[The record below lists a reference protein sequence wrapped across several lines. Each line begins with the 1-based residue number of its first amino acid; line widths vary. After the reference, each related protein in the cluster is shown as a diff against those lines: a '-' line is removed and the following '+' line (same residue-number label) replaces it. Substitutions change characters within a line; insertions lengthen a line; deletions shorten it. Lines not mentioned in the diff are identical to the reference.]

1 MNLFEVFD
9 KDTSQ
14 DREYYQSKRP
24 LAVILALLGVLAMC
38 LCTPAGATFI
48 ESWLIELMPAIAT
61 PAAWLIAIGFDLTF
75 AYLLSQMFR
84 DIFSGMNNRKTYWDI
99 PTIGLAVLF
108 GGITLAW
115 SMWGG
120 DMRKAR
126 ASKEMAAKE
135 AIVLDSTFQA
145 AAALTVGSEK
155 LTASGKGITRDQRK
169 NNEAIAEATKA
180 KTAQVELLGAL
191 AEKKIINSQKSE
203 VHRHRIID
211 NGKLIIV
218 GAYLFLLVSIMAIE
232 YIKSQRSTNSKSAKS
247 STKSEQKKGKS
258 ESKSIGFF
266 GNSEGHVLNST
277 IAYEKEDGT
286 LKYYK
291 AYQLSSMITDA
302 TKKENWEQVERLK
315 GLRDI
320 LRPPVK
326 QDA

>member
-1 MNLFEVFD
+1 MNLFELFD
-9 KDTSQ
+9 KSETQ
-14 DREYYQSKRP
+14 DREYYTAKKP
-24 LAVILALLGVLAMC
+24 LAVILAILGLLAMV
-38 LCTPAGATFI
+38 LCTPAGATYI
-48 ESWLIELMPAIAT
+48 ESWLTELVPAIAT

-75 AYLLSQMFR
+75 AYLLSHLFR

-99 PTIGLAVLF
+99 PTIILTVLF
-108 GGITLAW
+108 GGVTLCW
-115 SMWGG
+115 SFWGG
-120 DMRKAR
+120 DMRKAT
-126 ASKEMAAKE
+126 ASKTIAAKQGQL
-135 AIVLDSTFQA
+135 IDSTYHA
-145 AAALTVGSEK
+145 AVSLATSGDK
-155 LTASGKGITRDQRK
+155 ITASGKSITRDQRK
-169 NNEAIAEATKA
+169 NNEAIAQETEA
-180 KTAQVELLGAL
+180 KTKQVQLLSAIT
-191 AEKKIINSQKSE
+191 EKKLINGQKAE
-203 VHRHRIID
+203 VHQHNIIE
-211 NGKLIIV
+211 NGKMIIV
-218 GAYLFLLVSIMAIE
+218 GAYLFLLVSIAAIE
-232 YIKSQRSTNSKSAKS
+232 YIKSQKPTNSKSAKS